1 MTTEL
6 EQEFYNTFGIEP
18 KHNDGCKLADNYWNN
33 ENLQKQYKTF
43 DEYLN
48 INCTE
53 SDSGLCY
60 STCDFAYDDL
70 KYPDITAE
78 KLIQIFLLL
87 NQWYDWRYGVDIEA
101 ENVEDF
107 KKEVLQKCID
117 TYNKGW
123 VAYNG
128 FEPKNIGLYED
139 IQQLF
144 KD

>member
-1 MTTEL
+1 MTSEL
-6 EQEFYNTFGIEP
+6 EQKFYDTFGIE
-18 KHNDGCKLADNYWNN
+18 KVKDFNYCNGGII
-33 ENLQKQYKTF
+33 
-43 DEYLN
+43 EY
-48 INCTE
+48 
-53 SDSGLCY
+53 Y
-60 STCDFAYDDL
+60 L

-78 KLIQIFLLL
+78 KLIQIFLVL

-117 TYNKGW
+117 AYNKGW

-128 FEPKNIGLYED
+128 FEPKNTGLYED

-144 KD
+144 KDYQ